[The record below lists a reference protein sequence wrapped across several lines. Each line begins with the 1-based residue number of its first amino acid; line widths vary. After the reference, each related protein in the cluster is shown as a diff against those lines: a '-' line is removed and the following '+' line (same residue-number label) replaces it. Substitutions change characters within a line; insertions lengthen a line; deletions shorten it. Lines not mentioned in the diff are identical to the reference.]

1 MTGTKKGRKTIVDS
15 DNGSDGDQ
23 AVADERPEYQSEKE
37 DENSRN
43 DDDGSYDDIEA
54 EDDAEDHHEDNSGDD
69 VNLAENKTREKRPK
83 KVHKLSLEK
92 TKDFNET
99 LRRRGVVYVA
109 RVPPRMTPTKLKAL
123 LGQFGEVTRVYLVE
137 EDKTVRKRRRQRTGN
152 ASKRYTEG
160 WVEFASK
167 SVAKHVARS
176 LNTTP
181 ISNHKRNVHC
191 GDLWNLKYL
200 PKFKWVHLTE
210 KVAYERRVREQKLRL
225 ETLQARKETAAYK
238 QLVETGQKLDKIA
251 ERRRQRAANEGKD
264 EAAAVEP
271 LKKKRKIKQL
281 RPLHDGAEKSASK
294 AVIGSLL

>member
-1 MTGTKKGRKTIVDS
+1 
-15 DNGSDGDQ
+15 
-23 AVADERPEYQSEKE
+23 
-37 DENSRN
+37 
-43 DDDGSYDDIEA
+43 
-54 EDDAEDHHEDNSGDD
+54 
-69 VNLAENKTREKRPK
+69 
-83 KVHKLSLEK
+83 
-92 TKDFNET
+92 
-99 LRRRGVVYVA
+99 
-109 RVPPRMTPTKLKAL
+109 MTPTKLKAL
-123 LGQFGEVTRVYLVE
+123 LGHFGEVTRVYLVE
-137 EDKTVRKRRRQRTGN
+137 EDRTVRKRRRQRTGN

-167 SVAKHVARS
+167 SVAKDVARS

-200 PKFKWVHLTE
+200 SKFKWSHLTE
-210 KVAYERRVREQKLRL
+210 KVAYERRVHEQKLRL

-251 ERRRQRAANEGKD
+251 ERRRQRAAKEGRD
-264 EAAAVEP
+264 EAAAIEP
-271 LKKKRKIKQL
+271 LKKKRKTKQL